1 MDKKKAGAIVA
12 TVLYG
17 AVVAGTMFGPLGLIN
32 NEDIK
37 NDLCEAESKAIV
49 TQTDADNL
57 EQLRNKEK
65 LSTSISL
72 AGVFGLAGG
81 AGALMGYMAAKLNN
95 KAQEIDEQQVE
106 QSTM

>member
-37 NDLCEAESKAIV
+37 NDLREAESKAIV

-81 AGALMGYMAAKLNN
+81 AGALMGYTAAKLND
-95 KAQEIDEQQVE
+95 KAQEINEQKVE
-106 QSTM
+106 EVSM